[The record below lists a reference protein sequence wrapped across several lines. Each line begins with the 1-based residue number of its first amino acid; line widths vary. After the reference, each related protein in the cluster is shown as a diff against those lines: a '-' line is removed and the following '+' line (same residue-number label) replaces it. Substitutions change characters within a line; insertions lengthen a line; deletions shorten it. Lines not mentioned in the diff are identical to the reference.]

1 MKQWIPVLALAL
13 CLAGCAGR
21 TEPAASPGETAV
33 PPSVEVSAAV
43 PAPVPTSTPAATPE
57 PPPSDTPASEPSS
70 TPEAQ
75 QTQQP
80 TQTPAPPPDGPTDE
94 EVLEA
99 YSRAE
104 EAWNW
109 FTIAPPALD
118 HTDTLEQDGR
128 SYCRVNDPRFST
140 LVDLR
145 GYLKGLFS
153 DSLVEELLPIDGVQF
168 IEADGTLYAVDG
180 GRGADLTRGAETV
193 QVLRAEE
200 GADRITVRVTVEVL
214 DPEADYA
221 VTGEE
226 TFDFTYEQV
235 GGKWIFTTFSAV
247 R

>member
-1 MKQWIPVLALAL
+1 MKRWIPVLALAL
-13 CLAGCAGR
+13 LLAGCGGQ
-21 TEPAASPGETAV
+21 TEPAG
-33 PPSVEVSAAV
+33 
-43 PAPVPTSTPAATPE
+43 TPE
-57 PPPSDTPASEPSS
+57 GTACPS
-70 TPEAQ
+70 
-75 QTQQP
+75 P
-80 TQTPAPPPDGPTDE
+80 TAAAPTATPAPTIPPTPCPPATPAPSPTPGPARSPDPAPEGPTDQ

-109 FTIAPPALD
+109 FAIAPPALD
-118 HTDTLEQDGR
+118 QEDILERDGR

-140 LVDLR
+140 LAELR

-153 DSLVEELLPIDGVQF
+153 DQLVEELLPIDGTQF
-168 IEADGTLYAVDG
+168 IEEEGVLYAVDG
-180 GRGADLTRGAETV
+180 GRGTDLTRGAETV

-200 GADRITVRVTVEVL
+200 GPGRITVRVTVETL

-226 TFDFTYEQV
+226 THDFTYERV
-235 GGKWIFTTFSAV
+235 GEKWIFTTFSAV